1 MPDENC
7 SSESE
12 VQALTAGS
20 LAESVG
26 GVVAEGDASVSI
38 IGLSGLAGARP
49 GDVSFV
55 ASKKYAREAAASA
68 ASVLLAPDGL
78 ELPPECKPAALIRV
92 PDIEAALKRA
102 ADLLAPPPPPR
113 PDGIHPSAVIG
124 RNVVM
129 GENVAVGPCA
139 VVEDDARVG
148 DNTTV
153 GAQVFIGR
161 GAIVGSNT
169 RLSPGVVIG
178 HGCEVGSNVILHP
191 GVVIGGDGFGFTFKD
206 GCHEK
211 VPQVGTAV
219 IGDDVEIGSN
229 TTVDRA
235 RFGATRIGRGTKI
248 DDQVMIAHN
257 VQIGEHC
264 IIVAQSGIA
273 GSAVVGDCV
282 MLGARA
288 AVVEHVR
295 IGARAQ
301 VAAGAGVT
309 KDVPAGAKMMGV
321 PAAPYERVRREW
333 IGIRKLP
340 KLIQTVR
347 KLEQKVD
354 RLCET
359 GEREETSKDN

>member
-1 MPDENC
+1 MPDEHGLT
-7 SSESE
+7 ESE
-12 VQALTAGS
+12 AQALTAGS

-38 IGLSGLAGARP
+38 TGLSGLMGARP

-55 ASKKYAREAAASA
+55 ASRKYAREAADSA
-68 ASVLLAPDGL
+68 ASALLAPEGL
-78 ELPPECKPAALIRV
+78 ELSPGCKPAALIRV
-92 PDIEAALKRA
+92 RDIEDALERA
-102 ADLLAPPPPPR
+102 AELLAPPPPPR
-113 PDGIHPSAVIG
+113 PEGIHPSAIIG

-139 VVEDDARVG
+139 VIEEDARVG
-148 DNTTV
+148 DNATV
-153 GAQVFIGR
+153 GAQAFIGR

-178 HGCEVGSNVILHP
+178 YGCELGSNVILHS

-206 GCHEK
+206 GRHEK
-211 VPQVGTAV
+211 IPQAGKVV

-248 DDQVMIAHN
+248 DDLVMIAHN

-273 GSAVVGDCV
+273 GSTVVGDYV

-288 AVVEHVR
+288 GVTGHVR

-301 VAAGAGVT
+301 VGGRAGVT
-309 KDVPAGAKMMGV
+309 KDVPADAKMLGF
-321 PAAPYERVRREW
+321 PAGPYERVRRQW
-333 IGIRKLP
+333 IAVRKLP
-340 KLIQTVR
+340 ELIQTVR
-347 KLEQKVD
+347 ELEQKVA

-359 GEREETSKDN
+359 GESEETSKDN